1 MKPIKLVM
9 SAFGPYAGETAVDFS
24 ALGSSGI
31 FLITGDTGAG
41 KTTIF
46 DAISF
51 ALYGEASGGSQK
63 RASKTFRSDYA
74 AAGTPTFVEYTF
86 LHKGR
91 VYCVRRNPEY
101 LRPKK
106 RGEGFIT
113 ENPDAVFSCEETEE
127 LLSGVEAVNRRVYEL
142 IGLNRNQFS
151 QTVMIAQGDFMKI
164 LNAKSDERK
173 KLFQKIFNTGF
184 FEELQ
189 QRLKDMDRDCS
200 AEAEKNDNAILSSFS
215 RLQMDG
221 DYEGAEKMGEI
232 RGEARYIDAM
242 LPLLQGLIDFQQQRQ
257 SDARQGREQ
266 AELRLDGLKEAL
278 AEGKK
283 RNQDFQRLESLKQ
296 EAQAHA
302 LKEEE
307 IGEGRVRLAT
317 ARKALNVQSSDA
329 LLQQNIQSIRRQRAE
344 LQVCR
349 TDAEK
354 ALETRKAA
362 EEGFARAEQALQ
374 TLEEKK
380 EELSRLE
387 AAVPALEKA
396 AQQRRA
402 LEKAEKQAAE
412 KYEKSCQE
420 DAAYSRVKEAF
431 FRSQSSLIAATLE
444 EGKPCPVCGSLHH
457 PAPAAARGES
467 ATRAQ
472 LDKAERSRAGAERE
486 AREAMLEKAR
496 VESAFQEGLARIAE
510 LGFAAEEDA
519 AALKARTAILRGEIT
534 ETEKRHKQ
542 AGEALNA
549 ARLAAREAAT
559 RAEGAEKGLEE
570 REKERLARE
579 AAFQAALVDNGFAD
593 EAAYRQAKMDE
604 KAMNAQELRIRA
616 YDEQARSLTD
626 RLAELAGKL
635 EGKAPADLRALQA
648 QVQAAEAERS
658 RFAEAESSLGN
669 RLAINRQSNRELL
682 EAKKKKDRLG
692 ERWALVHELY
702 CNVSGQTSSRVK
714 LSFEAYVQQFYFRQ
728 VIAAANKRL
737 NVLTDGG
744 FTLRCKEEA
753 KNLVSQAGLDLDVLD
768 RSTGVWRDVST
779 LSGGESFMTSLAL
792 ALGLSDVAQA
802 RSGGVRLDSMFID
815 EGFGSLD
822 EESLRQAM
830 ELLSGLAGGSRMIGI
845 ISHVG
850 ELKNRIDKKIIISK
864 NLTGSSVT
872 IEA

>member
-24 ALGSSGI
+24 VLGSSGI

-113 ENPDAVFSCEETEE
+113 ESPDAVFSCEETEE

-215 RLQMDG
+215 RLQIDG

-266 AELRLDGLKEAL
+266 AELHLDGLKEAL

-283 RNQDFQRLESLKQ
+283 RNQDFQRLESLEQ

-307 IGEGRVRLAT
+307 IGEGRVRLAM

-344 LQVCR
+344 ILRCR
-349 TDAEK
+349 EEQEK
-354 ALETRKAA
+354 ALAAQKAA
-362 EEGFARAEQALQ
+362 EEDFARAEQALQ

-457 PAPAAARGES
+457 PAPAAARGET

-549 ARLAAREAAT
+549 ARLAAKEAAT
-559 RAEGAEKGLEE
+559 RAEEAEKGLEE
-570 REKERLARE
+570 REKERIIRE
-579 AAFQAALVDNGFAD
+579 AAFQAALGDNGFAD

-616 YDEQARSLTD
+616 YDEQARSLAD
-626 RLAELAGKL
+626 RLTELTGKL